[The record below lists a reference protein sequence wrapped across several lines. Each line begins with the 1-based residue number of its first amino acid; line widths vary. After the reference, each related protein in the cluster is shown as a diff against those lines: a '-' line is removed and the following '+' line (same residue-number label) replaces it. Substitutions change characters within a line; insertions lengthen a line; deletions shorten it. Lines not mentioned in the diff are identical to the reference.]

1 MRRVSASVSTALAL
15 GLLLTA
21 CGGGEDQASPPARNC
36 DETLAPA
43 AVEAV
48 GSLLGT
54 RESDWAGTGLDRTVD
69 VLIEDQAREG
79 RPPGHPSMCEVTT
92 GASPKSGIDVDVWLN
107 DSGSLYDD
115 GATKWWNQGRS
126 LYAMGREASA
136 DTKSAALFVG
146 CSSPR
151 LKGSDK
157 QPTPIGAEL
166 KFDKPVKGGYPADTP
181 ATREAY
187 LTVLHSVTLAV
198 VKELGCDNNA
208 GLPENPVFEA
218 KKWRGQP

>member
-1 MRRVSASVSTALAL
+1 MSASVSTALAL

-21 CGGGEDQASPPARNC
+21 CGGGEDQASPPAQKC

-43 AVEAV
+43 AVDAV

-54 RESDWAGTGLDRTVD
+54 RESDWAGIGLDRTVD

-92 GASPKSGIDVDVWLN
+92 DASPKSGIDVDVWLN

-115 GATKWWNQGRS
+115 GTTKWWNQGRS

-157 QPTPIGAEL
+157 QPTSIGAEL
-166 KFDKPVKGGYPADTP
+166 KFDKPVKGAYPADTP

-198 VKELGCDNNA
+198 VKELGCENNA
-208 GLPENPVFEA
+208 GLPETPVFETR
-218 KKWRGQP
+218 KWRGQP